1 VSITPSR
8 GIACAAMSVLLVT
21 VAQLAMRWGMMQL
34 PPISEILAATA
45 TIARAPGTYAVV
57 GGLTCYAMSM
67 LCWVAALRNLPLSL
81 AYPLLSAS
89 YVIVYLVAGLMP
101 AFGEHLSPTRSLG
114 VLLIVCGITILLS
127 ARDGTAVGN

>member
-1 VSITPSR
+1 
-8 GIACAAMSVLLVT
+8 
-21 VAQLAMRWGMMQL
+21 
-34 PPISEILAATA
+34 
-45 TIARAPGTYAVV
+45 
-57 GGLTCYAMSM
+57 
-67 LCWVAALRNLPLSL
+67 LSL